1 MSSERL
7 SLREAADELGLH
19 YMTVYRYVRT
29 GLLPA
34 TKDGGMWWV
43 KLADLGNLQ
52 VSPSAE
58 VGRGKRD
65 LARLVPRLVNALVS
79 GDESGVWRIADSQKQ
94 AGCGIEE
101 FCIDLLVPAMDKIGN
116 EWQEGSRSIAD
127 EHRASALVPSLLG
140 RLRTTPRPSG
150 RKRGLVIVGCPPTE
164 EHSIPASIFEEL
176 LRGRRFEVQNLGA
189 NTPPF
194 SFVDVCADADRLLAV
209 AFSVSVATSLEG
221 LRTCVDELRSAG
233 FGEPMIVGGIAV
245 VGLSAGELG
254 VDHVVSGFRE
264 GLDLIETLVG
274 S

>member
-1 MSSERL
+1 MSSDRL

-19 YMTVYRYVRT
+19 YMTVYRYVRA

-34 TKDGGMWWV
+34 TMDGGMWRV
-43 KLADLGNLQ
+43 TVADLRNLQ
-52 VSPSAE
+52 RRPSAE

-65 LARLVPRLVNALVS
+65 LARLVQPLINALVS

-101 FCIDLLVPAMDKIGN
+101 FCIEVLVPTMVRIGE
-116 EWQEGSRSIAD
+116 EWQEGSRSVAD

-140 RLRTTPRPSG
+140 RLRVAPRPSG
-150 RKRGLVIVGCPPTE
+150 RKRGLVIVGCPSTE
-164 EHSIPASIFEEL
+164 EHGIAAAIFEEL
-176 LRGRRFEVQNLGA
+176 LRARRFAVQNLGA
-189 NTPPF
+189 NTPAL
-194 SFVDVCADADRLLAV
+194 SFVEVCEDADRLVAV

-221 LRTCVDELRSAG
+221 LRASVDELRLAG
-233 FGEPMIVGGIAV
+233 FEVPLIVGGGV
-245 VGLSAGELG
+245 VADLSAEELG